1 MNTKY
6 CYLLLTL
13 LSLMTVPAPA
23 QIIKGDVADRENRH
37 SLAGVNIRNV
47 HTTLTVST
55 GDNGNFVIAAGSDQL
70 LEFTKKGYQTVRVR
84 IPKGMVPPY
93 FKILMQQ
100 GITPIRE
107 LLASNDNRYDYKE
120 DSLRFYEL
128 YKHELEFPKL
138 SAIGSIQHPFSA
150 MSKKNREIWRFQE
163 SYTAAEKEKY
173 VDRTFNKEV
182 ITKYTGLTGDS
193 LSYYMVKYRPDYED
207 LRGMNDYTFFSY
219 IKRTAYTYR
228 NYSRGRSA
236 Q

>member
-6 CYLLLTL
+6 CYLLLL
-13 LSLMTVPAPA
+13 LSLLTLPVAA
-23 QIIKGDVADRENRH
+23 QMIRGEVVDMEDKHALD
-37 SLAGVNIRNV
+37 GVTIRNV
-47 HTTLTVST
+47 HTTLTVNT
-55 GDNGNFVIAAGSDQL
+55 GDNGSFLIAATSDQL
-70 LEFTKKGYQTVRVR
+70 LEFTRKGYQTVRVR
-84 IPKGMVPPY
+84 IPKGIVPPY
-93 FKILMQQ
+93 FKIIMQQ

-107 LLASNDNRYDYKE
+107 LLATNERYDYTE

-128 YKHELEFPKL
+128 YKHELDMPRL

-150 MSKKNREIWRFQE
+150 LSKKNREVWRFQDN
-163 SYTAAEKEKY
+163 YTATEKEKY

-193 LSYYMVKYRPDYED
+193 LAYYMVKFRPSYED

-219 IKRTAYTYR
+219 IKRTAHSYR
-228 NYSRGRSA
+228 SYSRGRSA